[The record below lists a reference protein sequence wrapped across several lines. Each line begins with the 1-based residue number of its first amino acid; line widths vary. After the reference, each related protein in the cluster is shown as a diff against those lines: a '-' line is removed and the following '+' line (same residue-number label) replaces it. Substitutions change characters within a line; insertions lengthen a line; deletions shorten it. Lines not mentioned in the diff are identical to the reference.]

1 MKAHNIKRT
10 FAASTST
17 SLATAL
23 ALSVSFANLSV
34 AHADQYSEV
43 CSGTMSPSGQ
53 KASYCAAAKQAKDA
67 SKKEAT
73 LTLIYGAVAGTC
85 AATCAGMLTTAYICE
100 GASLGAAA
108 ADVILTKNFMSA
120 AMAAGSA
127 GLNML
132 LSDSGSAA
140 AKTAATEGGGAAAK
154 SGTAKFACWATAA
167 GAALNSV
174 MHGMSKSNDDKTVS
188 SNLASAKNVN
198 DSNTTGL
205 NFGSPSISMP
215 STATNGGSSS
225 GTPTTAQTVGGSNT
239 DPSTNCADTGSVG
252 GAVACAATADPK
264 VAGLV
269 ASPEFQK
276 AFEQS
281 SGMKLDDYLKNGGN
295 LSASDAIK
303 AAGGAA
309 LGEDGSVR
317 LGKAIATVEQAIPD
331 LNAQNSA
338 AFAAAGHGSGASGN
352 DDFANMM
359 NGLMGKLMP
368 KTEDG
373 KKSGVSEVKFSG
385 PMRNLASVTAEDPTV
400 SLFERVAYRY
410 SHVTPRLLS
419 DPAKRTLS
427 DWSGAAPSSA
437 SATKRN

>member
-1 MKAHNIKRT
+1 MKAHNLKRT
-10 FAASTST
+10 FAASTSK

-23 ALSVSFANLSV
+23 ALSVSFATLSV
-34 AHADQYSEV
+34 AHADEYSEV
-43 CSGTMSPSGQ
+43 CSGTQSPTGQ

-132 LSDSGSAA
+132 LADSGS
-140 AKTAATEGGGAAAK
+140 TAAK
-154 SGTAKFACWATAA
+154 STTAKFACWATAA

-174 MHGMSKSNDDKTVS
+174 MHGMSKSNDDKTAS
-188 SNLASAKNVN
+188 SNITSAKNVN
-198 DSNTTGL
+198 DSNTGGL
-205 NFGSPSISMP
+205 TFGSPSISIP
-215 STATNGGSSS
+215 STATNGGSTS
-225 GTPTTAQTVGGSNT
+225 GTPTTAQISGGSST
-239 DPSTNCADTGSVG
+239 DPSTSCADTGSVG

-338 AFAAAGHGSGASGN
+338 AYAAAGHGKGASG
-352 DDFANMM
+352 DDDLANMM

-368 KTEDG
+368 KAEDG

-385 PMRNLASVTAEDPTV
+385 SGRNLASVTAEDPTV

-410 SHVTPRLLS
+410 SHVMPRLLS

-427 DWSGAAPSSA
+427 DWSGATPSSA
-437 SATKRN
+437 TATKHN